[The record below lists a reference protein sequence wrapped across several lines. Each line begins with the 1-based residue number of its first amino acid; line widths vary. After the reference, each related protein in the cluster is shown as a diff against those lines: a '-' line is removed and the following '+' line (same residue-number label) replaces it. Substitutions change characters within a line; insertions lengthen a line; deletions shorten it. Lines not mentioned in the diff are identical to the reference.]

1 MVDALM
7 QQLERAVTSAWYRGA
22 LWLWLLWPFSLLT
35 SVVVARRRRRFL
47 LHPPTPLSV
56 PVVVVGG
63 VTVGGSGKTPVVL
76 ALVKELEARGKRVG
90 VVSRGY
96 GGSPS
101 REPREVYE
109 STSAALVGDEPA
121 LIKRKT
127 GVPVAVCCDRV
138 RGAEYLIS
146 HYDIDIILSD
156 DGMQHY
162 RLPRNLEIAIVDGR
176 RGLGNGRLLPMGP
189 LREPPSRLSEVDFV
203 LTRNSE
209 DAEPSISYRPTG
221 FRHHTT
227 CQYMEIDQAVD
238 KWSTQNVAAVTGLGQ
253 PEQFFDLLRSLGLS
267 ITAQSLRD
275 HRPISLR
282 MLENTEAQIVV
293 ITAKDAVK
301 LPPAIDERIWILE
314 IEAVVPDSLI
324 EGVMAVIDSK
334 G

>member
-1 MVDALM
+1 VVDALM

-76 ALVKELEARGKRVG
+76 ALVKELQARDKRVG

-101 REPREVYE
+101 REPREVHE

-127 GVPVAVCCDRV
+127 GVPVAVCRDRV

-209 DAEPSISYRPTG
+209 DAEPSISYRSTG

-227 CQYMEIDQAVD
+227 GQYMEIDQAVD

-253 PEQFFDLLRSLGLS
+253 PEQFFDLLRSLGLT
-267 ITAQSLRD
+267 ITTQSLRD
-275 HRPISLR
+275 HRPISFR
-282 MLENTEAQIVV
+282 MLENTDAQIVV